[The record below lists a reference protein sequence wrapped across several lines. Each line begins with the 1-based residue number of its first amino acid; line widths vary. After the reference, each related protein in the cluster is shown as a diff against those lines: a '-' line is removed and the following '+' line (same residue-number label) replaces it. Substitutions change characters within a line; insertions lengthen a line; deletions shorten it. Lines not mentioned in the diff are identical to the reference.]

1 MFLNRARIRRK
12 ASAADPL
19 RSCACE
25 GRAATKRKPAREKVK
40 DGARQSAAP
49 ERPCVEQ
56 PLTYPGRW
64 RPGINLSS
72 HSRAVPPGR
81 IAPAKAPL
89 AVSKGKDAGAPSQ
102 KRPSALKRREPLCAF
117 PACTLPVWRKT
128 ALCVNHAIR
137 AGLVGGS

>member
-1 MFLNRARIRRK
+1 MFLNRVIRPQ
-12 ASAADPL
+12 ASAAEPV

-25 GRAATKRKPAREKVK
+25 GRAAAKRKPARTKVQ

-56 PLTYPGRW
+56 PLTYSGRW

-72 HSRAVPPGR
+72 HSRAVPPSR

-89 AVSKGKDAGAPSQ
+89 AFSKGKDAGAPSQ
-102 KRPSALKRREPLCAF
+102 SGPSALKRRERLCAF
-117 PACTLPVWRKT
+117 PACTLPVWRK
-128 ALCVNHAIR
+128 LDVCVNHAIL